1 MPNTLPT
8 NLANALTE
16 LVKRRQDIRTQD
28 RQAPTD
34 EAGAEPFGA
43 LVSEWAQASQGT
55 SRQEMRAR
63 PSRDQ
68 RPEIEPP
75 AHPTPRA
82 EDVVPRSRSSEAR
95 SRTDEAPRPR
105 REATRSPERDDL
117 RTEENP
123 SDDRPVTSDNTRPND
138 RVARDN
144 TAKDDATPTSVSA
157 AETPPNDSDCPRM
170 AEETVETGSET
181 VATDESNAN
190 PVDQAAAA
198 AKAEEAL
205 IDATAEATAVSQ
217 ADPSVAGTTDQAAA
231 DGQTTSPSQT
241 QTTGATTASGMPSI
255 TAAVVPPAMTPLV
268 NDTTGATDAESLA
281 IAQLTNQAA
290 TQKTAGKTGEAK
302 TESKGDPAEVAA
314 DADAAATA
322 LSAGK
327 PGTSQE
333 PGVKPFAEEAKGS
346 GATDQTHR
354 HQQHHPVKTTPF
366 AELFNGLGTQNA
378 IYKPADVLA
387 GLDRAM
393 PAAAS
398 GGHDTRQIRP
408 TPMQMLPIEIGMQAV
423 RGVTSFQIRLDPAE
437 LGRVDVRLDIKQNG
451 EVNASLVVDR
461 VETLQMLRRDAS
473 TLQQAFEQ
481 AGLKQSPDGLN
492 FSLRGEGQQGHQHER
507 GQQGRPAAGVEDIGM
522 PQMGEL
528 VMRRALISN
537 SSLDLMI

>member
-28 RQAPTD
+28 RQAATD

-43 LVSEWAQASQGT
+43 LVSEWAQPLQSA
-55 SRQEMRAR
+55 SRQEMRPR

-68 RPEIEPP
+68 RPDIEPP
-75 AHPTPRA
+75 AHPSPRA
-82 EDVVPRSRSSEAR
+82 EDVAPRSRSSEAR
-95 SRTDEAPRPR
+95 SRTDEAPRSR
-105 REATRSPERDDL
+105 RDLARRPDRDDL
-117 RTEENP
+117 GTEDCR
-123 SDDRPVTSDNTRPND
+123 SDDRRVASEDSRPNN
-138 RVARDN
+138 RAARDN
-144 TAKDDATPTSVSA
+144 TVKDDSPRTAASA
-157 AETPPNDSDCPRM
+157 AETPPDDSDCPRM
-170 AEETVETGSET
+170 AEDTVETSAEPVT
-181 VATDESNAN
+181 TEASNAD
-190 PVDQAAAA
+190 PTDQAAAL

-205 IDATAEATAVSQ
+205 IDAAAEAATASQ
-217 ADPSVAGTTDQAAA
+217 ADPSVDGATEPAVAEGQA
-231 DGQTTSPSQT
+231 TSPSQT
-241 QTTGATTASGMPSI
+241 QTTGTTAAAGAP
-255 TAAVVPPAMTPLV
+255 TVAAAVVPTAMTPLGTEAAGV
-268 NDTTGATDAESLA
+268 TDAESLA
-281 IAQLTNQAA
+281 ITQLANQVA
-290 TQKTAGKTGEAK
+290 TQKTSGKTGDAKAEGKGEPTEA
-302 TESKGDPAEVAA
+302 EAEPAAM
-314 DADAAATA
+314 T
-322 LSAGK
+322 LSTGK
-327 PGTSQE
+327 PGTAQE
-333 PGVKPFAEEAKGS
+333 PGVKPGVEEGKGS
-346 GATDQTHR
+346 GLTEQTHR

-393 PAAAS
+393 PTAVS
-398 GGHDTRQIRP
+398 GGQDTRQIRP

-437 LGRVDVRLDIKQNG
+437 LGRVDVRLDIKENG

-507 GQQGRPAAGVEDIGM
+507 GQQGRPTAGVEEIGM

>member
-43 LVSEWAQASQGT
+43 LVSEWAQSSQGL
-55 SRQEMRAR
+55 SRQEMRPR

-75 AHPTPRA
+75 AHPSPRA
-82 EDVVPRSRSSEAR
+82 EDVAPRSRSSEAR
-95 SRTDEAPRPR
+95 SRTEEAPRSR
-105 REATRSPERDDL
+105 REAARRPDRDDL
-117 RTEENP
+117 RTDERR
-123 SDDRPVTSDNTRPND
+123 SDDRPVTSETTRPND
-138 RVARDN
+138 RAARNN
-144 TAKDDATPTSVSA
+144 TAEDDAQRTSA
-157 AETPPNDSDCPRM
+157 AASETPPGDSDCPR
-170 AEETVETGSET
+170 ATQETVEAGSDTVTTEATSTET
-181 VATDESNAN
+181 
-190 PVDQAAAA
+190 VDQAATTAQ
-198 AKAEEAL
+198 AEEAL
-205 IDATAEATAVSQ
+205 IDAAAEAAAASQ
-217 ADPSVAGTTDQAAA
+217 AEPSVDGATEPAVA
-231 DGQTTSPSQT
+231 DGQTTATNQGQASGAT
-241 QTTGATTASGMPSI
+241 TTTGAPAI
-255 TAAVVPPAMTPLV
+255 AAAAIPTAMTPLV
-268 NDTTGATDAESLA
+268 SGMTGATDAESLA
-281 IAQLTNQAA
+281 IAQLANQAA
-290 TQKTAGKTGEAK
+290 TQKTTGKTAEAK
-302 TESKGDPAEVAA
+302 TEGQGETAEA
-314 DADAAATA
+314 DADLAATA
-322 LSAGK
+322 PAAGK

-333 PGVKPFAEEAKGS
+333 PGAKPLAEEAKGAGS
-346 GATDQTHR
+346 ADHAHR

-393 PAAAS
+393 PAATS
-398 GGHDTRQIRP
+398 GTQDSRQIRP

-437 LGRVDVRLDIKQNG
+437 LGRVDVRLDIKENG

-492 FSLRGEGQQGHQHER
+492 FSLRGEGQQGHQQER

>member
-8 NLANALTE
+8 NLAHALTE

-34 EAGAEPFGA
+34 ETGAEPFGA
-43 LVSEWAQASQGT
+43 LVSEWAQPSQGL
-55 SRQEMRAR
+55 SRQEMRPR

-68 RPEIEPP
+68 RPEMEPP
-75 AHPTPRA
+75 AHPNPRA
-82 EDVVPRSRSSEAR
+82 EDVAPRSRSNEAR
-95 SRTDEAPRPR
+95 SRTEEAPRSR
-105 REATRSPERDDL
+105 RDLARRPDRDDL
-117 RTEENP
+117 SADERR
-123 SDDRPVTSDNTRPND
+123 SDDRPVTSEDTGPKNRPASD
-138 RVARDN
+138 DA
-144 TAKDDATPTSVSA
+144 AKDDTTRSSASA
-157 AETPPNDSDCPRM
+157 AETPPGDSDCPRM
-170 AEETVETGSET
+170 AEESVEAGSET
-181 VATDESNAN
+181 VTTEATGTET
-190 PVDQAAAA
+190 VDQAAAQ

-205 IDATAEATAVSQ
+205 VDAAAEAAAASQ
-217 ADPSVAGTTDQAAA
+217 TEPSVDGATEPAVA
-231 DGQTTSPSQT
+231 DGQTTATNQGQAAGAT
-241 QTTGATTASGMPSI
+241 TTTGAPAI
-255 TAAVVPPAMTPLV
+255 AAAVVPTAMTPLV
-268 NDTTGATDAESLA
+268 SDMTGATDAESLA
-281 IAQLTNQAA
+281 IAQLANQAA
-290 TQKTAGKTGEAK
+290 TQKTAGKTPEAK
-302 TESKGDPAEVAA
+302 TENKGETAEA
-314 DADAAATA
+314 DGDLSATA
-322 LSAGK
+322 LAAGK
-327 PGTSQE
+327 PGTAQE
-333 PGVKPFAEEAKGS
+333 PGAKPLAEEAKGAGS
-346 GATDQTHR
+346 ADQTHR

-398 GGHDTRQIRP
+398 GGQDARQIRP

-437 LGRVDVRLDIKQNG
+437 LGRVDVRLDIKENG